1 MADVVDLAG
10 QIEADTI
17 AAAVARAV
25 VPLRPGAAG
34 ECEQCGWW
42 MPRLVDGLCA
52 FCRDGRRRPDDWE
65 PPTRP
70 DQPAAPDAPPSTETT
85 TMPHP
90 AGTKSITIAASGP
103 ILEAVQKRT
112 AGGATS
118 ANRAVLDLIEVAI
131 EAMDVKAA
139 SSATPASDVRTPRQR
154 MVALLDGVSELLIEQ
169 IDAAARPSIDPD
181 LVADRDAWKAR
192 ADEAESKLA
201 QMKALFA

>member
-1 MADVVDLAG
+1 MADVVDLAAS
-10 QIEADTI
+10 IEADTI
-17 AAAVARAV
+17 ATAVARAV

-34 ECEQCGWW
+34 ECEQCEWW
-42 MPRLVDGLCA
+42 MPRLVDGLCG
-52 FCRDGRRRPDDWE
+52 FCRDSRRRPDDWE

-70 DQPAAPDAPPSTETT
+70 DQPAAPDALPSSETT

-90 AGTKSITIAASGP
+90 AGTKSITIAASGS

-131 EAMDVKAA
+131 EAMEAKPVPSAAPAPDVQ
-139 SSATPASDVRTPRQR
+139 TPRQR

-169 IDAAARPSIDPD
+169 IDAAAAPSIDPE

-192 ADEAESKLA
+192 AEAAESKLE